1 MIDIMQLAEKGEL
14 FDGHYK
20 LLRPLSTDGATAD
33 VWTALDTNTMSDLSQ
48 LSQIDGLTEDEVEVY
63 GLVVA
68 IKIYRPHNALDIEG
82 EQRFRDEYMIV
93 FNCHHTNLI
102 HPTHFSIFQGVPYL
116 VLPYCR
122 FGSSERLIGR
132 EVDEAEIWKYILDV
146 SSGLAYLHAL
156 QPPIIHQDIKPGNIL
171 IDDNNNFAITDFGIS
186 SKRGGQHGYYE
197 DENSGTMAY
206 MAPERFEEEV
216 EPMPES
222 DIWAVG
228 ATLCEIITGNVP
240 FGEEGGWLQ
249 LQDATAPMPMLPGVS
264 PDLQRLIHACL
275 NKDKA
280 LRPTAAQ
287 LMESAKVKQYPIKS
301 KKSLYIILA
310 IVGVLLIGG
319 LSFGLTRFFT
329 KPEVVVTQVDKPQT
343 PIKELYANALRNMES
358 ENLDSLNKGIVEM
371 EKLAGRDYV
380 PALYQMAFTYGWYSD
395 SASVKRKQMLG
406 IEMDD
411 SYIPT
416 SDRYS
421 NKAVAFFTRIME
433 LNDSAYA
440 DLNANATYRLAC
452 YYVMPNN
459 IYQPNYE
466 KGKRFL
472 YRAKEWATLAGD
484 EALLERIDRGLATF
498 E

>member
-1 MIDIMQLAEKGEL
+1 MIDIMQLAENGEL

-33 VWTALDTNTMSDLSQ
+33 VWTALDLNTVDPTTQ
-48 LSQIDGLTEDEVEVY
+48 LDQLEGMTEDELEAY
-63 GLVVA
+63 GLVIA
-68 IKIYRPHNALDIEG
+68 IKIYRPHSALDIEG

-102 HPTHFSIFQGVPYL
+102 HPTHFSIFQGIPYL

-132 EVDEAEIWKYILDV
+132 EIDEEEMWKFVLDV
-146 SSGLAYLHAL
+146 ASGLDYLHAL

-186 SKRGGQHGYYE
+186 SKRGGRHGYYE
-197 DENSGTMAY
+197 EENSGTMAY

-228 ATLCEIITGNVP
+228 ATLCELITGNVP
-240 FGEEGGWLQ
+240 FGEEGGWMQ
-249 LQDATAPMPMLPGVS
+249 LQDATAPMPDIPNVS

-275 NKDKA
+275 NSDKS
-280 LRPTAAQ
+280 LRPTAQQ
-287 LMESAKVKQYPIKS
+287 LIESAKVHQYPIKK
-301 KKSLYIILA
+301 KKSLLIPLL
-310 IVGVLLIGG
+310 IVAVLLVGG
-319 LSFGLTRFFT
+319 ITFALTYFLS
-329 KPEVVVTQVDKPQT
+329 PEPEIIIATAPEI
-343 PIKELYANALRNMES
+343 PKEDLYAAALKNIDS
-358 ENLDSLNKGIVEM
+358 ENIDSINKGLKQMDE
-371 EKLAGRDYV
+371 LADDDYV
-380 PALYQMAFTYGWYSD
+380 PALYQLGYTYGWYSD
-395 SASVKRKQMLG
+395 SISVKRKQRLG
-406 IEMDD
+406 IEIDD

-416 SDRYS
+416 SSRYS

-440 DLNANATYRLAC
+440 DINANAIYRLAC
-452 YYVMPNN
+452 YYVMPND

-466 KGKRFL
+466 KGKRYL
-472 YRAKEWATLAGD
+472 LRSKEWATKAND
-484 EALLERIDRGLATF
+484 QALLDRIDRGLATF

>member
-1 MIDIMQLAEKGEL
+1 MAESGEL
-14 FDGHYK
+14 FDGRYK
-20 LLRPLSTDGATAD
+20 LIRPLSTDGATAD
-33 VWTALDTNTMSDLSQ
+33 VWTALDSNTMNDTSQ
-48 LSQIDGLTEDEVEVY
+48 LNQIDGLTEDEIETY

-82 EQRFRDEYMIV
+82 EQRFREEYMIV

-132 EVDEAEIWKYILDV
+132 EINEAEIWKYILDV
-146 SSGLAYLHAL
+146 SSGLSYLHAL

-197 DENSGTMAY
+197 EGNSGTMAY

-216 EPMPES
+216 ELCPES

-228 ATLCEIITGNVP
+228 ATLYEILTGNVP
-240 FGEEGGWLQ
+240 FGEEGGWIQ
-249 LQDATAPMPMLPGVS
+249 LQDTTVTPVMPNVS
-264 PDLQRLIHACL
+264 ADIQRLIHACL

-287 LMESAKVKQYPIKS
+287 LMESAKAKQYPIKS
-301 KKSLYIILA
+301 KKSLYAILLIA
-310 IVGVLLIGG
+310 SVLLIGG
-319 LSFGLTRFFT
+319 LSFGLSRYFS
-329 KPEVVVTQVDKPQT
+329 KPEVIIAPIET
-343 PIKELYANALRNMES
+343 PPIEELYAAAFANMNS
-358 ENLDSLNKGIVEM
+358 ENLDSLNNGLLQM
-371 EKLAGRDYV
+371 EKLAGDDYV

-395 SASVKRKQMLG
+395 SASVRRKQMLG
-406 IEMDD
+406 IEVDD
-411 SYIPT
+411 TYMPKS
-416 SDRYS
+416 SRYS

-440 DLNANATYRLAC
+440 DINAKSIYRLAC
-452 YYVMPNN
+452 YYVMPND

-466 KGKRFL
+466 KGKRYL
-472 YRAKEWATLAGD
+472 YRSKEWAIKANDQTLID
-484 EALLERIDRGLATF
+484 RIDRGLATF

>member
-1 MIDIMQLAEKGEL
+1 MLDIEKLAESGEL
-14 FDGHYK
+14 FDGRYK
-20 LLRPLSTDGATAD
+20 LIRPLSTDGATAD
-33 VWTALDTNTMSDLSQ
+33 VWTALDSNTMNDTSQ
-48 LSQIDGLTEDEVEVY
+48 LNQIDGLTEDEIETY

-82 EQRFRDEYMIV
+82 EQRFREEYMIV

-132 EVDEAEIWKYILDV
+132 EIDEAEIWKYILDV
-146 SSGLAYLHAL
+146 SSGLSYLHAL

-197 DENSGTMAY
+197 EGNSGTMAY

-216 EPMPES
+216 ELCPES

-228 ATLCEIITGNVP
+228 ATLYEILTGNVP
-240 FGEEGGWLQ
+240 FGEEGGWIQ
-249 LQDATAPMPMLPGVS
+249 LQDTTVTPVMPNVS
-264 PDLQRLIHACL
+264 ADIQRLIHACL

-287 LMESAKVKQYPIKS
+287 LMESAKAKQYPIKS
-301 KKSLYIILA
+301 KKSLYAILLIA
-310 IVGVLLIGG
+310 SVLLIGG
-319 LSFGLTRFFT
+319 LSFGLSRYFS
-329 KPEVVVTQVDKPQT
+329 KPEVIIAPIET
-343 PIKELYANALRNMES
+343 PPIEELYAAAFANMNS
-358 ENLDSLNKGIVEM
+358 ENLDSLNNGLLQM
-371 EKLAGRDYV
+371 EKLAGDDYV

-395 SASVKRKQMLG
+395 SASVRRKQMLG
-406 IEMDD
+406 IEVDETYMPK
-411 SYIPT
+411 S
-416 SDRYS
+416 SRYS

-440 DLNANATYRLAC
+440 DINANSIYRLAC
-452 YYVMPNN
+452 YYVMPND

-466 KGKRFL
+466 KGKRYL
-472 YRAKEWATLAGD
+472 YRSKEWAIKANDQTLID
-484 EALLERIDRGLATF
+484 RIDRGLATF

>member
-1 MIDIMQLAEKGEL
+1 MLDIEQFAYSGEL

-20 LLRPLSTDGATAD
+20 LIRPLSTNGATAD
-33 VWTALDTNTMSDLSQ
+33 VWTAIDVHTMNDPSKTNE
-48 LSQIDGLTEDEVEVY
+48 IDGLSEEEASEY

-82 EQRFRDEYMIV
+82 EQRFRDEYTIV

-102 HPTHFSIFQGVPYL
+102 HPTHFSIFRQVPYL
-116 VLPYCR
+116 VLPFCQM
-122 FGSSERLIGR
+122 GSSEHLIGK
-132 EVDEAEIWKYILDV
+132 EITEDEIWKYILDV

-156 QPPIIHQDIKPGNIL
+156 EPPIIHQDIKPGNIL
-171 IDDNNNFAITDFGIS
+171 IDDNGNFAITDFGIS
-186 SKRGGQHGYYE
+186 AKRGGQHGYYE
-197 DENSGTMAY
+197 EENSGTMAY

-228 ATLCEIITGNVP
+228 ATLYEILTGEVP
-240 FGEEGGWLQ
+240 FGEEGGWVQ
-249 LQDATAPMPMLPGVS
+249 MQDATATPTMPKVS
-264 PDLQRLIHACL
+264 PDIQRLILACL
-275 NKDKA
+275 DKDKA
-280 LRPTAAQ
+280 KRPTAQQ
-287 LMESAKVKQYPIKS
+287 LMESAKARQYPIKS
-301 KKSLYIILA
+301 KKALFITLA
-310 IVGVLLIGG
+310 VVGVLLISGISYG
-319 LSFGLTRFFT
+319 LSRYFAPTEVIVQET
-329 KPEVVVTQVDKPQT
+329 KQP
-343 PIKELYANALRNMES
+343 PISELYAKALRNLDS
-358 ENLDSLNKGIVEM
+358 ENLDSLNQGIVDM

-395 SASVKRKQMLG
+395 SASVRRKRMLG
-406 IEMDD
+406 IEMDE
-411 SYIPT
+411 SYIPKA
-416 SDRYS
+416 DLYS

-433 LNDSAYA
+433 LNDSTYA

-452 YYVMPNN
+452 YYVMPNS

-472 YRAKEWATLAGD
+472 YRSREWAVIAGD
-484 EALLERIDRGLATF
+484 QTLIEKIDRGLATF

>member
-1 MIDIMQLAEKGEL
+1 MLDIEQFAESGEL

-20 LLRPLSTDGATAD
+20 LIRPLSTDGATAD
-33 VWTALDTNTMSDLSQ
+33 VWTALDTNTMSDISQ
-48 LSQIDGLTEDEVEVY
+48 LNEIEGLTEDEIEPY
-63 GLVVA
+63 GLVIA

-102 HPTHFSIFQGVPYL
+102 HPTHFSIFQGIPYL

-132 EVDEAEIWKYILDV
+132 EIDENEIWKYILDV

-197 DENSGTMAY
+197 EENSGTMAY

-216 EPMPES
+216 EPEPES

-228 ATLCEIITGNVP
+228 ATLCEILTGNVP
-240 FGEEGGWLQ
+240 FGEEGGWAQ
-249 LQDATAPMPMLPGVS
+249 LQDATIGMPALPKIS
-264 PDLQRLIHACL
+264 PDLQRLIYACL
-275 NKDKA
+275 TQDKTR
-280 LRPTAAQ
+280 RPTAQQ
-287 LMESAKVKQYPIKS
+287 LIESAKAKQYPIKS
-301 KKSLYIILA
+301 KKSLYITLI
-310 IVGVLLIGG
+310 IVGILLIGG

-329 KPEVVVTQVDKPQT
+329 EPEVVVTPSVQET
-343 PIKELYANALRNMES
+343 PINERYDAALLNMNS
-358 ENLDSLNKGIVEM
+358 ENLDSLNQGLLEM

-406 IEMDD
+406 IEMDET
-411 SYIPT
+411 YIPT

-452 YYVMPNN
+452 YYVMPNS

-472 YRAKEWATLAGD
+472 LRSKEWAILAKDQTLI
-484 EALLERIDRGLATF
+484 EKIDRGLATF

>member
-1 MIDIMQLAEKGEL
+1 MLDIEQFAESGEL

-20 LLRPLSTDGATAD
+20 LIRPLSTDGATAD
-33 VWTALDTNTMSDLSQ
+33 VWTALDTNTMSDISQ
-48 LSQIDGLTEDEVEVY
+48 LNEIEGLTEDEIEAY
-63 GLVVA
+63 GLVIA

-102 HPTHFSIFQGVPYL
+102 HPTHFSIFQGIPYL

-132 EVDEAEIWKYILDV
+132 EIDENEIWKYILDV

-197 DENSGTMAY
+197 EENSGTMAY

-216 EPMPES
+216 EPEPES

-228 ATLCEIITGNVP
+228 ATLCEILTGNVP
-240 FGEEGGWLQ
+240 FGEEGGWAQ
-249 LQDATAPMPMLPGVS
+249 LQDATIGMPALPKIS
-264 PDLQRLIHACL
+264 PDLQRLIYACL
-275 NKDKA
+275 AKDKTQ
-280 LRPTAAQ
+280 RPTAQQ
-287 LMESAKVKQYPIKS
+287 LIESAKAKQYPIKS
-301 KKSLYIILA
+301 KKSLYITLI
-310 IVGVLLIGG
+310 IIGILLIGG

-329 KPEVVVTQVDKPQT
+329 EPEVVVTPPVQET
-343 PIKELYANALRNMES
+343 PINERYDAALRNMNS
-358 ENLDSLNKGIVEM
+358 ENLDSLNKGLLEM
-371 EKLAGRDYV
+371 EKLAGDDYV

-395 SASVKRKQMLG
+395 SISVKRKQMLG
-406 IEMDD
+406 IEMDET
-411 SYIPT
+411 YIPK

-433 LNDSAYA
+433 LNDSTYA

-452 YYVMPNN
+452 YYVMPNS

-466 KGKRFL
+466 KGKRYL
-472 YRAKEWATLAGD
+472 LRSKEWATIAGD
-484 EALLERIDRGLATF
+484 QTLIEKIDRGLATF

>member
-1 MIDIMQLAEKGEL
+1 MLDIEKLAESGEL
-14 FDGHYK
+14 FDGRYK
-20 LLRPLSTDGATAD
+20 LIRPLSTDGATAD
-33 VWTALDTNTMSDLSQ
+33 VWTALDSNTMNDTSQ
-48 LSQIDGLTEDEVEVY
+48 LNQIDGLTEDEIETY

-82 EQRFRDEYMIV
+82 EQRFREEYMIV

-132 EVDEAEIWKYILDV
+132 EINEAEIWKYILDV
-146 SSGLAYLHAL
+146 SSGLSYLHAL

-197 DENSGTMAY
+197 EGNSGTMAY

-216 EPMPES
+216 ELCPES

-228 ATLCEIITGNVP
+228 ATLYEILTGNVP
-240 FGEEGGWLQ
+240 FGEEGGWIQ
-249 LQDATAPMPMLPGVS
+249 LQDTTVTPVMPNVS
-264 PDLQRLIHACL
+264 ADIQRLIHACL

-287 LMESAKVKQYPIKS
+287 LMESAKAKQYPIKS
-301 KKSLYIILA
+301 KKSLYAILLIA
-310 IVGVLLIGG
+310 SVLLIGG
-319 LSFGLTRFFT
+319 LSFGLSRYFS
-329 KPEVVVTQVDKPQT
+329 KPEVIIAPIET
-343 PIKELYANALRNMES
+343 PPIEELYAAAFANMNS
-358 ENLDSLNKGIVEM
+358 ENLDSLNNGLLQM
-371 EKLAGRDYV
+371 EKLAGDDYV

-395 SASVKRKQMLG
+395 SASVRRKQMLG
-406 IEMDD
+406 IEVDD
-411 SYIPT
+411 TYMPKS
-416 SDRYS
+416 SRYS

-440 DLNANATYRLAC
+440 DINAKSIYRLAC
-452 YYVMPNN
+452 YYVMPND

-466 KGKRFL
+466 KGKRYL
-472 YRAKEWATLAGD
+472 YRSKEWAIKANDQTLID
-484 EALLERIDRGLATF
+484 RIDRGLATF

>member
-1 MIDIMQLAEKGEL
+1 MLDIEKLAESGEL
-14 FDGHYK
+14 FDGRYK
-20 LLRPLSTDGATAD
+20 LIRPLSTDGATAD
-33 VWTALDTNTMSDLSQ
+33 VWTALDSNTMNDTSQ
-48 LSQIDGLTEDEVEVY
+48 LNQIDGLTEDEIETY

-82 EQRFRDEYMIV
+82 EQRFREEYMIV

-132 EVDEAEIWKYILDV
+132 EIDEAEIWKYILDV
-146 SSGLAYLHAL
+146 SSGLSYLHAL

-197 DENSGTMAY
+197 EGNSGTMAY

-216 EPMPES
+216 ELCPES

-228 ATLCEIITGNVP
+228 ATLYEILTGNVP
-240 FGEEGGWLQ
+240 FGEEGGWIQ
-249 LQDATAPMPMLPGVS
+249 LQDTTVTPVMPNVS
-264 PDLQRLIHACL
+264 ADIQRLIHACL

-287 LMESAKVKQYPIKS
+287 LMESAKAKQYPIKS
-301 KKSLYIILA
+301 KKSLYAILLIA
-310 IVGVLLIGG
+310 SVLLIGG
-319 LSFGLTRFFT
+319 LSFGLSRYFS
-329 KPEVVVTQVDKPQT
+329 KPEVIIAPIET
-343 PIKELYANALRNMES
+343 PPIEELYAAAFANMNS
-358 ENLDSLNKGIVEM
+358 ENLDSLNNGLLQM
-371 EKLAGRDYV
+371 EKLAGDDYV

-395 SASVKRKQMLG
+395 SASVRRKQMLG
-406 IEMDD
+406 IEVDD
-411 SYIPT
+411 TYMPKS
-416 SDRYS
+416 SRYS

-440 DLNANATYRLAC
+440 DINANSIYRLAC
-452 YYVMPNN
+452 YYVMPND

-466 KGKRFL
+466 KGKRYL
-472 YRAKEWATLAGD
+472 YRSKEWAIKANDQTLID
-484 EALLERIDRGLATF
+484 RIDRGLATF

>member
-1 MIDIMQLAEKGEL
+1 MLDIEKFAESGEL

-20 LLRPLSTDGATAD
+20 LIRPLSTDGATAD
-33 VWTALDTNTMSDLSQ
+33 VWTALDTNTMSDIGQ
-48 LSQIDGLTEDEVEVY
+48 LNQIDGLTEDEIEAY

-82 EQRFRDEYMIV
+82 EQRFREEYMIV

-102 HPTHFSIFQGVPYL
+102 HPTHFSIFQGTPYL

-132 EVDEAEIWKYILDV
+132 NIEEAEIWKYILDV
-146 SSGLAYLHAL
+146 SSGLSYLHAL

-197 DENSGTMAY
+197 EDNSGTMAY
-206 MAPERFEEEV
+206 MAPERFEEET
-216 EPMPES
+216 EPCPES

-228 ATLCEIITGNVP
+228 ATLYEILTGNVP
-240 FGEEGGWLQ
+240 FGEEGGWVQ
-249 LQDATAPMPMLPGVS
+249 MQDATVTPTIPNVS
-264 PDLQRLIHACL
+264 ADIQRLIYACL

-280 LRPTAAQ
+280 LRPTASQ
-287 LMESAKVKQYPIKS
+287 LMESAKAKQYPIKS
-301 KKSLYIILA
+301 KKSLYVTLLV
-310 IVGVLLIGG
+310 VGILLIGG
-319 LSFGLTRFFT
+319 ISFGLSRYFS
-329 KPEVVVTQVDKPQT
+329 KPEVIIAPIET
-343 PIKELYANALRNMES
+343 PPIEELYAAAFSNMNS
-358 ENLDSLNKGIVEM
+358 ENLDSLHHGLQQM
-371 EKLAGRDYV
+371 EKLAGDDYV

-395 SASVKRKQMLG
+395 SVSVKRKQMLG
-406 IEMDD
+406 IEIDD
-411 SYIPT
+411 TYMPKS
-416 SDRYS
+416 SRYS

-440 DLNANATYRLAC
+440 DINANSIYRLAC
-452 YYVMPNN
+452 YYVMPND

-466 KGKRFL
+466 KGKRYL
-472 YRAKEWATLAGD
+472 YRSKEWAIKANDQSLID
-484 EALLERIDRGLATF
+484 KIDRGLATF

>member
-1 MIDIMQLAEKGEL
+1 MLDIEQFADSGEL

-20 LLRPLSTDGATAD
+20 LIRPLSTDGATAD

-48 LSQIDGLTEDEVEVY
+48 LNEIDGLSEDEVEPY

-102 HPTHFSIFQGVPYL
+102 HPTHFSIFQGIPYL
-116 VLPYCR
+116 VLPFCR

-132 EVDEAEIWKYILDV
+132 EIEEAEIWKYILDV

-171 IDDNNNFAITDFGIS
+171 IDENNNFAITDFGIS

-216 EPMPES
+216 EPEPES

-228 ATLCEIITGNVP
+228 ATLCEILTGNVP

-249 LQDATAPMPMLPGVS
+249 LQDDTAPMPTLPGVS

-275 NKDKA
+275 NKDKTK
-280 LRPTAAQ
+280 RPTAAQ
-287 LMESAKVKQYPIKS
+287 LMESAKAKQYPIKS
-301 KKSLYIILA
+301 KKSLYITLI
-310 IVGVLLIGG
+310 IVGALLIGG
-319 LSFGLTRFFT
+319 ISFGVSRFFDEPDVIIT
-329 KPEVVVTQVDKPQT
+329 APEEIPV
-343 PIKELYANALRNMES
+343 EERYAGALNNINS
-358 ENLDSLNKGIVEM
+358 ENIDSLNKGLKEM
-371 EKLAGRDYV
+371 EKLVGDDYV

-395 SASVKRKQMLG
+395 PISVKRKQLLG
-406 IEMDD
+406 IEVNDTYM
-411 SYIPT
+411 PT
-416 SDRYS
+416 SSRYS

-433 LNDSAYA
+433 LSDSTYA
-440 DLNANATYRLAC
+440 DINANAIYRLAC
-452 YYVMPNN
+452 YYVMPND

-466 KGKRFL
+466 KGKRYL
-472 YRAKEWATLAGD
+472 YRSKEWATLAGD
-484 EALLERIDRGLATF
+484 NDLIERINRGLATF
-498 E
+498 EE